1 MKPLLLAT
9 QKGAIDMSSP
19 SPSTGDSL
27 LAHLGKFREAGLFA
41 FIVAI
46 MAFTGWKNSNFFT
59 FENFD
64 DLLANAAILGI
75 LALGMMLVII
85 TRGIDLSI
93 GSSLALSGMITGM
106 AVAQW
111 QNLHPFWA
119 LLLGTLVG
127 LVCGSLLGVTVSVFG
142 VLPIIASLGMMYVF
156 RSFTYIVN
164 GRRWISAY
172 QMPDSFKDM
181 ATARLFGVRYYIFV
195 ALAFYVLFYYFTN
208 HTRTGRRIYAVGSNP
223 ESAMISGIRAKRI
236 IWLVYA
242 INGALCGLCG
252 VLWVAKFASAQG
264 DTASGYE
271 MNVIAACVLGGVSV
285 IGGSGKVGGVLL
297 GTLLLGTLNNALPMI
312 NMSVFWQNAIQGA
325 IILVAILV
333 NTLVKR
339 NVDRTNL
346 MRRPI

>member
-1 MKPLLLAT
+1 MT
-9 QKGAIDMSSP
+9 AIDAK
-19 SPSTGDSL
+19 TGNRAGGSL
-27 LAHLGKFREAGLFA
+27 LAQFGKFREIGLLA

-46 MAFTGWKNSNFFT
+46 MLFTQWKNPNFLT
-59 FENFD
+59 FENID

-93 GSSLALSGMITGM
+93 GATLALSGMAAALT
-106 AVAQW
+106 VAEYQS
-111 QNLHPFWA
+111 LSPIFA
-119 LLLGTLVG
+119 LAIGSAVG
-127 LVCGSLLGVTVSVFG
+127 LICGAVVGAAVSLFG

-156 RSFTYIVN
+156 RGLTYIVS
-164 GRRWISAY
+164 GRRWVSAY
-172 QMPDSFKDM
+172 QMPDSFKDF
-181 ATARLFGVRYYIFV
+181 ATARIFDIRIYIFI
-195 ALAFYVLFYYFTN
+195 AAAFYVAFYYFTA

-223 ESAMISGIRAKRI
+223 ESAAISGIKAKRL

-242 INGALCGLCG
+242 VMGALSGFCG

-271 MNVIAACVLGGVSV
+271 MNVIAACVLGGVS
-285 IGGSGKVGGVLL
+285 IAGGSGKVSGVLL

-325 IILVAILV
+325 IILVAIIV
-333 NTLVKR
+333 NALVKR
-339 NVDRTNL
+339 NVDRANL
-346 MRRPI
+346 LRRPI